1 MKSTN
6 YHRVMVATREL
17 RTCCLTLAE
26 FTMAGF
32 LFAAGTVSP
41 AFRPLVHSRLRG
53 PHPKRNN
60 SSQKY
65 PLPPNLSA
73 KCSPEGTSLGVP
85 PNGWP
90 RPLRRSA
97 VVSPPSRILSTTPSV
112 KPRASRSLPETTVAP
127 PQILPSSSVVAA
139 DMRTPLAS
147 HTAWKSLRSRYAQSA
162 DKTQRGMPHPKKTE

>member
-1 MKSTN
+1 
-6 YHRVMVATREL
+6 MVATREL
-17 RTCCLTLAE
+17 RTCCLTVAE

-41 AFRPLVHSRLRG
+41 AFRPPVHSRLRG
-53 PHPKRNN
+53 PHPPKRNN
-60 SSQKY
+60 SSQKHP

-73 KCSPEGTSLGVP
+73 KCLPEGTSLGVP

-97 VVSPPSRILSTTPSV
+97 VVWSPSRTLFTTPSV

-127 PQILPSSSVVAA
+127 PQTLPSSSVAAA
-139 DMRTPLAS
+139 DTRAPPAS
-147 HTAWKSLRSRYAQSA
+147 HMAWKSLRSRYAQSA
-162 DKTQRGMPHPKKTE
+162 DKTRRGMPHHKKKTE